1 MDEIQ
6 FSYEITQQDYAEA
19 NRLLWRKLN
28 LRRTAWLA
36 ALLGIAVMAVPFL
49 QTGPDGQM
57 RIDAT
62 TVPLFAVG
70 FLLLYC
76 GIRYQM
82 PSYVLRQGYIQSGL
96 QNRTFT
102 AFVSTTGFRVQGV
115 YSEWKYAWPAVLIAG
130 ESENQITLY
139 TGLQLFIFPKRHIG
153 EAQLAAM
160 RQLITAQPQFP
171 GGTVPKY

>member
-6 FSYEITQQDYAEA
+6 FSYEITHQDYAEA

-28 LRRTAWLA
+28 LRRTTWLVP
-36 ALLGIAVMAVPFL
+36 LLGIAVLAVPFL

-57 RIDAT
+57 KIDITAL
-62 TVPLFAVG
+62 PLFTVG

-82 PSYVLRQGYIQSGL
+82 PSYVLRQGYVKSGL

-102 AFVSTTGFRVQGV
+102 AFVSTSGFRVQGV
-115 YSEWKYAWPAVLIAG
+115 FSEWKYAWPAVLIAD
-130 ESENQITLY
+130 ESENLMTLY
-139 TGLQLFIFPKRHIG
+139 TGLQVFIFPKRHIG
-153 EAQLAAM
+153 ETQLAAV
-160 RQLITAQPQFP
+160 RQLITKQPQFP